1 MTGRAVG
8 LFLVVALCAAVA
20 GCSLGG
26 DSTPALTNLEP
37 AISPDGR
44 RIAYESSVDSRLK
57 LFVRDVATG
66 ATEQVTDGAY
76 DDFSPAWS
84 PDGSGIVF
92 ASNREK
98 GNVDI
103 YVLNVATREVR
114 RLTTDAGND
123 MYPAW
128 SAEGRIYFNSD
139 RTKAWQLYS
148 ILPDGSGMTAVGAS
162 TNP

>member
-1 MTGRAVG
+1 MTGRAIG
-8 LFLVVALCAAVA
+8 LCLVAALCAAAV

-26 DSTPALTNLEP
+26 DSTPALTSLEP

-44 RIAYESSVDSRLK
+44 RVAYESAVDGRLK
-57 LFVRDVATG
+57 LFVRDLATG

-84 PDGSGIVF
+84 PDGAAIVF

-98 GNVDI
+98 NNVDI
-103 YVLNVATREVR
+103 YVLNVAARDVR

-128 SAEGRIYFNSD
+128 SADGRIYFNSD
-139 RTKAWQLYS
+139 RTKAWQIYS

-162 TNP
+162 TTP